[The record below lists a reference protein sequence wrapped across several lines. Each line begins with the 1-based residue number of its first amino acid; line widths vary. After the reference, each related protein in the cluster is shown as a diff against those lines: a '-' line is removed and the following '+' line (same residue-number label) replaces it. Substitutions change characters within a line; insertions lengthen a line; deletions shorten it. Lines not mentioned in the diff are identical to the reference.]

1 MPYALGSSMRYVLP
15 LLAVGGARISLAA
28 FSASA
33 AVAAV
38 GPGPLYTLTAIAG
51 TDPRNVTGDGNSA
64 IYAAVSP
71 ETLALDQAGNLY
83 IGERG
88 TARVRKIAPSGIIS
102 TVAGPDASSGTTQLG
117 ASLGVAVD
125 ASGVPHIADT
135 DHNRVLKLTA
145 SGAITTVAGTGTFDS
160 AGDGGPATAASMR
173 QPFGLAFDAKGNLYI
188 GEYGG

>member
-1 MPYALGSSMRYVLP
+1 MPYALGSSMRYVLR
-15 LLAVGGARISLAA
+15 LLAVGGVRISLAA
-28 FSASA
+28 FFVCA
-33 AVAAV
+33 ALAAG
-38 GPGPLYTLTAIAG
+38 GPGPLYTLTTIGG
-51 TDPRNVTGDGNSA
+51 TDPSSVTGDGNSA

-125 ASGVPHIADT
+125 ASGVLHIADT
-135 DHNRVLKLTA
+135 DHNRVLTLTT

-160 AGDGGPATAASMR
+160 AGDGGLATAASMR
-173 QPFGLAFDAKGNLYI
+173 QPFGLAFDAKGNL
-188 GEYGG
+188 